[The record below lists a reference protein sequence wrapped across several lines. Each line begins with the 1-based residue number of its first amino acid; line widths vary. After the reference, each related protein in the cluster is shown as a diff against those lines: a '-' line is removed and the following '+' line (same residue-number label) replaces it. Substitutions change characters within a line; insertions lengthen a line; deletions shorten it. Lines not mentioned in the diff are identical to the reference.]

1 MVSSRDPEHADHV
14 QREAEHKGPPANA
27 RPECGET
34 SDVNAQKGQAR
45 YPINYNMT
53 NIGLSIHSD
62 MLCDI
67 SFEGCQIRATDARQR
82 GGGTPSGPRV
92 GGCLECSASR
102 SPVGRSPRST

>member
-45 YPINYNMT
+45 YPINVVAFLN
-53 NIGLSIHSD
+53 
-62 MLCDI
+62 
-67 SFEGCQIRATDARQR
+67 
-82 GGGTPSGPRV
+82 
-92 GGCLECSASR
+92 
-102 SPVGRSPRST
+102 